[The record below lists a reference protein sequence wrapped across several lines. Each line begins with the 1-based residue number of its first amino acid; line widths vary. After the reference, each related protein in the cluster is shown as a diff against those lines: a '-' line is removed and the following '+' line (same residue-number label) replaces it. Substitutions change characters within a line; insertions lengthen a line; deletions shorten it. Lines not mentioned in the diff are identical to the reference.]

1 MTARPILF
9 GGPMVRAILDG
20 RKTVTRRVAK
30 GCGWPANATPEEHR
44 SYPGHWLPY
53 TPDGRLYRFA
63 AGGQRAGDCGM
74 CSPCGVPGD
83 PGDQLWVRE
92 AWRTLDLF
100 DSYPP
105 RDVAILSDPPI
116 WYEADGP
123 SEIRGRGRL
132 RSSIH
137 MPWWASRLDLEVV
150 DVRPERLHDITDE
163 DALAEGVDWGETTP
177 APGGPCAPAE
187 AFARLWDEI
196 NGKRPGCAWRDDPW
210 VWRVAFRRVG
220 RGGV

>member
-1 MTARPILF
+1 MIARPILF
-9 GGPMVRAILDG
+9 GGPTVRAILDG
-20 RKTVTRRVAK
+20 RKTVTRRVVALRTSK
-30 GCGWPANATPEEHR
+30 RCPYGA
-44 SYPGHWLPY
+44 PG
-53 TPDGRLYRFA
+53 GR
-63 AGGQRAGDCGM
+63 
-74 CSPCGVPGD
+74 
-83 PGDQLWVRE
+83 LWVRE
-92 AWRTLDLF
+92 AWAVAPELDDYSPSHLASLP
-100 DSYPP
+100 D
-105 RDVAILSDPPI
+105 LSRVVC
-116 WYEADGP
+116 YRADG
-123 SEIRGRGRL
+123 ENILGADLGRW